1 MKKKTSRSLAGLI
14 VFGLTLLVGGQELP
28 PLELTMRGDSL
39 SFQLNSWDRNESWM
53 LQQSS
58 DGENWSDLVPLERGL
73 GIIGF
78 GVQIE
83 RRSLEGG
90 NLDKRFFRAKQ
101 YSRHEKLNQTYLAAL
116 AKWNESEV
124 TNYTYVVR
132 SWAGMLSYE
141 ARYTVVDGEVTEVEV
156 ISAPLFGPVPD
167 DLTVDDLF
175 ARVASAIENNAFEI
189 DVDWDSDLGY
199 PRRAYL
205 DIDEWIADEERGWTI
220 SELTPLE

>member
-1 MKKKTSRSLAGLI
+1 MGLI
-14 VFGLTLLVGGQELP
+14 IFGLPILVGGQELP
-28 PLELTMRGDSL
+28 PLEFTMRGDSL

-58 DGENWSDLVPLERGL
+58 DGENWNDLVPLESGL
-73 GIIGF
+73 GIIDF
-78 GVQIE
+78 GVQID
-83 RRSLEGG
+83 RSALAGG

-101 YSRHEKLNQTYLAAL
+101 YSRYEKLNQTYLAAL
-116 AKWNESEV
+116 AKWNESEA

-132 SWAGMLSYE
+132 SWAGISSYE
-141 ARYTVVDGEVTEVEV
+141 ALYTVVDGEVTEVEV

-175 ARVASAIENNAFEI
+175 ARLAAAIENNAFEI
-189 DVDWDSDLGY
+189 DVEWDADLAY
-199 PRRAYL
+199 PKRTF
-205 DIDEWIADEERGWTI
+205 IDFDERIADEEQGWAI